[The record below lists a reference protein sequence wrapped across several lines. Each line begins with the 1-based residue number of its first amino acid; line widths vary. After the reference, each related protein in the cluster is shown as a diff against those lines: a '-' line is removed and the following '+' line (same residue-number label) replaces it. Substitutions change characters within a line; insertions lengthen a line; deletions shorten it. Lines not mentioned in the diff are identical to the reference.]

1 MTASRDKSEPRKL
14 PMMPIRDMVI
24 FPYMMTPFVAGRA
37 SSVRAIEDA
46 LNGDRKIFL
55 ATQHD
60 ASVDAPT
67 TEQIYK
73 VGSICNIVQTVKM
86 TDGDHKGAY
95 KVLVQGLERAESID
109 IVLHNGFYMATVLPV
124 VPLPNSN
131 PALNDLMT
139 RVTDLFQHYGKLH
152 QIPNPEMIIANVRKD
167 NPAMLS
173 DTIAAYLQLSVE
185 KKQEVLFIF
194 DPMERLEKIADLMTS
209 NLSTSMVSR

>member
-1 MTASRDKSEPRKL
+1 
-14 PMMPIRDMVI
+14 
-24 FPYMMTPFVAGRA
+24 
-37 SSVRAIEDA
+37 
-46 LNGDRKIFL
+46 
-55 ATQHD
+55 
-60 ASVDAPT
+60 
-67 TEQIYK
+67 
-73 VGSICNIVQTVKM
+73 
-86 TDGDHKGAY
+86 
-95 KVLVQGLERAESID
+95 
-109 IVLHNGFYMATVLPV
+109 